1 MILGKR
7 DVDYGAGG
15 ARDLLRARQAG
26 YSLPGA
32 EFS

>member
-7 DVDYGAGG
+7 HFECGADG